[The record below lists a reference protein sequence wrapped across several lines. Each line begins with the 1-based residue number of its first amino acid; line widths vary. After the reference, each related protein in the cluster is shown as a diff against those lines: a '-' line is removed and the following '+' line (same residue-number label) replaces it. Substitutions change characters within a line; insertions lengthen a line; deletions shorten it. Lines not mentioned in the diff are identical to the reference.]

1 MKCKDT
7 DDKQKPAGF
16 VRLSSARTTKIEK
29 GIITG
34 TFMQKRLPYVRGM
47 THSFQKG
54 LVFWKSQRPSSLSNR
69 HPLRYFGESRY
80 KYRFANQSQYYRK
93 ADFEDID
100 RYQKVSKRNHKQVR
114 QARSAVKYPDFGNPV
129 KRESRCSHSTDHV
142 RDSDLDI
149 SDDDETLSDDDSC
162 STSTATTARE
172 SQSHDAPID
181 PSSVSPRLR
190 QVSQDAF
197 NIDRAYCLQIKNRYR
212 LTDEN
217 TKIFEPVHST
227 TGRRDSFNHRLFTQS
242 MTHLQLQSDTCVFSA
257 KQCSMLQPSSR
268 IGKSRSFQARDMFI
282 GPVWDLS
289 DLCFQDFLK

>member
-1 MKCKDT
+1 MKCKDA
-7 DDKQKPAGF
+7 DDKLKPAGF
-16 VRLSSARTTKIEK
+16 VRLSSALTTKIEK
-29 GIITG
+29 GRIIG
-34 TFMQKRLPYVRGM
+34 TFMQKHLPYVRGM
-47 THSFQKG
+47 THSFHKG

-69 HPLRYFGESRY
+69 HPLRYFGENRF

-100 RYQKVSKRNHKQVR
+100 RYQKVSQRGHKQVR
-114 QARSAVKYPDFGNPV
+114 QARSAVKYPPDSGNPV

-142 RDSDLDI
+142 RDSDLDR

-162 STSTATTARE
+162 STLTARE
-172 SQSHDAPID
+172 RQSHDATID
-181 PSSVSPRLR
+181 RSSVSPRLR
-190 QVSQDAF
+190 QVPQDAF
-197 NIDRAYCLQIKNRYR
+197 NIDRAYCLQIENRHR
-212 LTDEN
+212 LTDGN

-227 TGRRDSFNHRLFTQS
+227 PGRRDSFNHRLFTQS
-242 MTHLQLQSDTCVFSA
+242 MTSLQLQSDTCVFSA
-257 KQCSMLQPSSR
+257 KQCCMLQPSSR